1 MSLPWKALSPVRL
14 HSLNVSL
21 VVATMCLGPHTGY
34 AAPDTFLVAANT
46 ATDTSKNSADRS
58 VGIVVDDSVITAKV
72 KSALIADDDVKA
84 FDISVKTRQGEVVL
98 SGFVD
103 SQSQV
108 DRAVDIASSVG
119 GVKTVSNRLTVKK

>member
-1 MSLPWKALSPVRL
+1 MSLSWKTLSVVRI
-14 HSLNVSL
+14 HSLSASLIVS
-21 VVATMCLGPHTGY
+21 MSCLGTHAAY
-34 AAPDTFLVAANT
+34 AAPDTIFVAANT
-46 ATDTSKNSADRS
+46 AADVPENSSDRS